1 MGDSNQM
8 VLKEGRGKRSV
19 NGGRDDEGDVDV
31 S

>member
-1 MGDSNQM
+1 M